1 MKITPHR
8 FSAVKAAPFAFV
20 VFVSACAMTDDEQPT
35 TTMTDDEIRVSANAR
50 VCDSP
55 ADEVQCHAR
64 VLVDAAGNIR
74 TSVTPAGFSPA
85 TLRSFYGI
93 TSMGST
99 STTVAT
105 VVANGYPNALQ
116 DLQMYR
122 STFGLPAIV
131 KCTTGGAHPCLAII
145 NQSGATTPLPA
156 FDLGWAQEAA
166 LDLDM
171 LSAMCPNCNILLVE
185 TSSSFFS
192 DLGTGVNTAAAS
204 TATGA
209 HPVAINNSYSGSE
222 SGTTS
227 FSASYTHPGIAITA
241 SSGDGGFFAGPQ
253 FPATSPGVIAVG
265 GTTIH
270 MGSTPRETV
279 WGSAGSGCSTL
290 YAKPSWQPNIGC
302 SKRMVADVSA
312 VADPNTGV
320 AVFAPTSDTA
330 SAFQVM
336 GGTSAAAPIIASI
349 IGTTGAGIDPQTI
362 YSRVAANSALRFDV
376 TSGSTASCSPSAFC
390 TGVTGFDG
398 PTGLGTPKGSGAF

>member
-1 MKITPHR
+1 MIKPSR
-8 FSAVKAAPFAFV
+8 FSTLQAVPLAFLLFA
-20 VFVSACAMTDDEQPT
+20 SACAMEDEQPT
-35 TTMTDDEIRVSANAR
+35 TTITDEEIRTSPNAR
-50 VCDSP
+50 VCDNP
-55 ADEVQCHAR
+55 ADEVQCAAR
-64 VLVDAAGNIR
+64 VLVDALGNIR

-99 STTVAT
+99 STTIAT

-131 KCTTGGAHPCLAII
+131 NCTSGGAHPCLAII
-145 NQSGATTPLPA
+145 NQSGATSPLPA
-156 FDLGWAQEAA
+156 FNLAWAREAA

-185 TSSSFFS
+185 TSSSSFA
-192 DLGTGVNTAAAS
+192 DLGTGVNTAASS
-204 TATGA
+204 TVTGGHA
-209 HPVAINNSYSGSE
+209 VAINNSYNGSE

-227 FSASYTHPGIAITA
+227 FSASYTHPGIAVTA
-241 SSGDGGFFAGPQ
+241 SAGDGGFFAGPQ

-265 GTTIH
+265 GTSIH

-279 WGSAGSGCSTL
+279 WGSTGSGCSTL

-302 SKRMVADVSA
+302 SKRMAADVSA

-330 SAFQVM
+330 SSFQVF
-336 GGTSAAAPIIASI
+336 GGTSAAAPVIAGI
-349 IGTTGAGIDPQTI
+349 VGTTGSGIDPQTI
-362 YSRVAANSALRFDV
+362 YSRVAANKSLVFDV

-398 PTGLGTPKGSGAF
+398 PTGLGTPTGSGAF